1 MLIYDRRR
9 CRPPQAAEVRGR
21 LTLPQRA
28 RLGQLER
35 EGWQMLFVRGEPA
48 AAFLTHGE
56 QGHGML
62 GRDGRLISVRALPQ
76 RQEGPAEP
84 ALAGDEAAIDAADEI
99 AADTAG
105 A

>member
-9 CRPPQAAEVRGR
+9 CRPPQAAEMRGR

-35 EGWQMLFVRGEPA
+35 EGWHMLFVRGEPA
-48 AAFLTHGE
+48 AAFLTHDE

-62 GRDGRLISVRALPQ
+62 GRDGRLIAVRALPQ
-76 RQEGPAEP
+76 RQEDPT
-84 ALAGDEAAIDAADEI
+84 AAPQPEHETAPDAA
-99 AADTAG
+99 TA
-105 A
+105 